1 MFSGNRSFAT
11 YKEVVRVNDIEK
23 CVFQCCL
30 QKSECNVAFMSNG
43 RCYHVQC
50 ASDEHCLPVK
60 RAGMEDKWKMVL
72 VNPTTLGRLN
82 LIKKNILDIFCGF
95 HHNFNRFPTMGD
107 FTKFFSS
114 RNFLVLYPK
123 AKRSRNAICTS

>member
-82 LIKKNILDIFCGF
+82 LIKKKYFGHIL
-95 HHNFNRFPTMGD
+95 RFPSQ
-107 FTKFFSS
+107 F
-114 RNFLVLYPK
+114 
-123 AKRSRNAICTS
+123 